1 MRAQSA
7 EASKRCLSTKKA
19 PLIAVAGAYGTC
31 PLNRGHCTE
40 GPQSRLLQVDRYPSH
55 LYTDPVITSA
65 MKIHTF
71 ERVNIQLVEAG
82 CRHHCQIPGQY
93 PFASAGV
100 PEDQAAEQGVT
111 GAH

>member
-1 MRAQSA
+1 M
-7 EASKRCLSTKKA
+7 
-19 PLIAVAGAYGTC
+19 
-31 PLNRGHCTE
+31 
-40 GPQSRLLQVDRYPSH
+40 DRYPSH
-55 LYTDPVITSA
+55 LYMDPVITSV

-71 ERVNIQLVEAG
+71 ERVNIQLGEAG

-100 PEDQAAEQGVT
+100 PEDQATEQGVT